1 MSTAPTRSQRLASIL
16 RDLVE
21 TRGFVA
27 AVLTTHMGLP
37 LSSAMRED
45 RSLSDILAAVA
56 PVLEQAA
63 QRTSAR
69 SGLDDAD
76 EVVIRSA
83 DRTRLIC
90 RFFTVEGQQLIL
102 ASIVPKGV
110 AYRRAMNQALR
121 AIREAW
127 QTSQEND
134 Q

>member
-1 MSTAPTRSQRLASIL
+1 MPPALTRSQQLENIL
-16 RDLVE
+16 HNLVAHH
-21 TRGFVA
+21 GFVA
-27 AVLTTHMGLP
+27 AVLTTPLGLP
-37 LSSAMRED
+37 LSSALRDD

-63 QRTSAR
+63 QRSSTR
-69 SGLDDAD
+69 SGLHEAD

-90 RFFTVEGQQLIL
+90 RFFTIQDQPLIL

-127 QTSQEND
+127 QTTQESAL
-134 Q
+134 